1 MSEGRIG
8 RTIGG
13 TVGGT
18 VGRTVGGTVGRTV
31 GRRTALWDQLV
42 APKVQ
47 LKWLKPGCLSLREES
62 SKNIRAKKGVIPA
75 ASVHLREVGTIYVA
89 IFSNDKEMTAF
100 WTFHR
105 KISTKN
111 AANGNKHA

>member
-1 MSEGRIG
+1 MGPTGRSKSAVEMAKTWLPEPERG
-8 RTIGG
+8 
-13 TVGGT
+13 
-18 VGRTVGGTVGRTV
+18 
-31 GRRTALWDQLV
+31 
-42 APKVQ
+42 VQ
-47 LKWLKPGCLSLREES
+47 QKYKG
-62 SKNIRAKKGVIPA
+62 KKGVIPA